1 MMTIVNKL
9 KVLALLLML
18 GQGCV
23 CMAQNQ
29 MTATAAG
36 GQSNGMLDVQEVKA
50 ARASNQWFKVETSIH
65 CHSQY
70 AALNR
75 AITRILFGKEK
86 ASDSLEEGLKQHM
99 AEYESVVDP
108 STVKETIGQ
117 REKMVVQFKGGVEQR
132 YLNYFVGYMQ
142 LALHGN
148 ESSQKNRERNF
159 VFDVV
164 HNKVLSLGDVLKPE
178 LVERIKGDAGKT
190 TIHVSMDE
198 KNFKVSY
205 KKNGRMVEQNYVYHN
220 DKNKFTDAIKELVD
234 WQAVEKREQDILAQN
249 AKLQKEIEEA
259 YGGVIKWTEKDKLE
273 RVPSFPGGDQA
284 MMMWVFRNLKYPAEA
299 KAKGIRGNVICA
311 FIVEPDGQL
320 STVKVIKGLDPDL
333 DAEAIR
339 LVNAM
344 PKWTPGKQNGEPVRV
359 RYDLTVNFFMR

>member
-1 MMTIVNKL
+1 MMITEKRM
-9 KVLALLLML
+9 KVLALLVMFIQAGCCLAQGQTSADML
-18 GQGCV
+18 
-23 CMAQNQ
+23 
-29 MTATAAG
+29 TI
-36 GQSNGMLDVQEVKA
+36 QETKA
-50 ARASNQWFKVETSIH
+50 ARAGDQWFKVETTIH
-65 CHSQY
+65 SHRQY
-70 AALNR
+70 GPLNK

-86 ASDSLEEGLKQHM
+86 ATESLEDGWKQHM
-99 AEYESVVDP
+99 AEYDSTVDP
-108 STVKETIGQ
+108 NTLDSPIGQ
-117 REKMVVQFKGGVEQR
+117 REKMVVEFKGGDEKH

-142 LALHGN
+142 LAIQGK
-148 ESSQKNRERNF
+148 ETVQKNRERNF
-159 VFDVV
+159 VFDIV

-178 LVERIKGDAGKT
+178 VVEQIKGDAGKA
-190 TIHVSMDE
+190 TIHMAMDNE
-198 KNFKVSY
+198 ALTVSY
-205 KKNGRMVEQNYVYHN
+205 KKNGKMTSRTYVYHTQKDVFVDN
-220 DKNKFTDAIKELVD
+220 IKELVD
-234 WQAVEKREQDILAQN
+234 WAAVEKREQDILAQN

>member
-1 MMTIVNKL
+1 MMITENRL
-9 KVLALLLML
+9 KVLALLVMFIQAGCCLAQGQTSADML
-18 GQGCV
+18 
-23 CMAQNQ
+23 
-29 MTATAAG
+29 TI
-36 GQSNGMLDVQEVKA
+36 QETKA
-50 ARASNQWFKVETSIH
+50 ARAGDQWFKVETTIH
-65 CHSQY
+65 SHRQY
-70 AALNR
+70 GPLNK

-86 ASDSLEEGLKQHM
+86 ATESLEDGWKQHM
-99 AEYESVVDP
+99 AEYDSTVDP
-108 STVKETIGQ
+108 NTLDGPIGQ
-117 REKMVVQFKGGVEQR
+117 REKMVVEFKGGDEKH

-142 LALHGN
+142 LAIQGK
-148 ESSQKNRERNF
+148 ETVQKNRERNF
-159 VFDVV
+159 VFDIV

-178 LVERIKGDAGKT
+178 VVEQIKGDAGKA
-190 TIHVSMDE
+190 TIHMAMDNE
-198 KNFKVSY
+198 GLTVSY
-205 KKNGRMVEQNYVYHN
+205 KKNGKMTSRTYVYHTQKDVFVDN
-220 DKNKFTDAIKELVD
+220 IKELVD

-284 MMMWVFRNLKYPAEA
+284 MMMWMFRHQKYPAEA

-320 STVKVIKGLDPDL
+320 STVKVIKSLDPDL